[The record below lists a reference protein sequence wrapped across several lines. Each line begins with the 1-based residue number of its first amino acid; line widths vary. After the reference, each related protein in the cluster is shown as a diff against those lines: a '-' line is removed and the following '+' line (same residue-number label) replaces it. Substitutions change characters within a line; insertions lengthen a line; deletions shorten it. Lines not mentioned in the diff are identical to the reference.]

1 MAMRPRGLRAMHAR
15 VLDGPHGPHGRSPAP
30 WRAIAAIVA
39 WLLLA
44 GWCALALP
52 ATGQGSA
59 CDGDGECPPALCC
72 SKGKCGG
79 CR

>member
-1 MAMRPRGLRAMHAR
+1 MPQKIRGLRAMHAR
-15 VLDGPHGPHGRSPAP
+15 VLDGPHGRGQAP
-30 WRAIAAIVA
+30 WRTIAAIVA

-59 CDGDGECPPALCC
+59 CDGDAECPPALSCRR
-72 SKGKCGG
+72 GKCAP
-79 CR
+79 